1 MNSSLMIADS
11 GEFTLADVAG
21 QPGEGR
27 PSVPSVGVPS
37 ERVALVRG
45 AVLMLFV
52 LMVSAVLHLF
62 VASRIQH
69 SASQQRLHDRF
80 RSALATGTAPV
91 GSLDGDGRLVS
102 TGTPVAYLQIPALD
116 VEEVIVEGTSSSNL
130 YAGPGHRRD
139 TPLPG
144 QVGRSVIVGRR
155 LLFGGPFALLD
166 RLKPGNEI
174 LVTTAQ
180 GVFRFSVIGIRRAG
194 DPIPEAPRGRASRL
208 VLATAGGSG
217 LNPSGV
223 LWVDADLQGEA
234 VGGPARVLTS
244 ATLPGEEQ
252 AGSSDSRTLW
262 ALVLWL
268 QLLLI
273 SVVGALWSW
282 RRWGHALTWII
293 GTPVL
298 LLVSNL
304 VWDEFFR
311 LLPNVV

>member
-1 MNSSLMIADS
+1 M
-11 GEFTLADVAG
+11 
-21 QPGEGR
+21 
-27 PSVPSVGVPS
+27 
-37 ERVALVRG
+37 
-45 AVLMLFV
+45 
-52 LMVSAVLHLF
+52 
-62 VASRIQH
+62 
-69 SASQQRLHDRF
+69 
-80 RSALATGTAPV
+80 
-91 GSLDGDGRLVS
+91 
-102 TGTPVAYLQIPALD
+102 
-116 VEEVIVEGTSSSNL
+116 EEVIVEGTSSSNL

>member
-1 MNSSLMIADS
+1 MVVDQIEAETS
-11 GEFTLADVAG
+11 GWSG
-21 QPGEGR
+21 
-27 PSVPSVGVPS
+27 VPSIRLSS

-52 LMVSAVLHLF
+52 LMVSAVLQLF

-91 GSLDGDGRLVS
+91 GSLDGEGQLVS
-102 TGTPVAYLQIPALD
+102 AGTPVAYLQIPALG
-116 VEEVIVEGTSSSNL
+116 VEEVVVEGTSASNL

-155 LLFGGPFALLD
+155 MLFGGPFSSLNQIKL
-166 RLKPGNEI
+166 RNEI
-174 LVTTAQ
+174 LATTAQ
-180 GVFRFSVIGIRRAG
+180 GVFRFVVIGIRRAG
-194 DPIPEAPRGRASRL
+194 DPLPEVPRGRASRL

-234 VGGPARVLTS
+234 VGGPTRVLTS

-273 SVVGALWSW
+273 SVIGALWSW
-282 RRWGHALTWII
+282 HRWGHALTWIV

>member
-1 MNSSLMIADS
+1 MKSSLILTDDEESVVVDQIEAETS
-11 GEFTLADVAG
+11 GWSG
-21 QPGEGR
+21 
-27 PSVPSVGVPS
+27 VPSIRLSS

-304 VWDEFFR
+304 MWDEFFR

>member
-1 MNSSLMIADS
+1 MNSSLMVTDS
-11 GEFTLADVAG
+11 REFTPADGAG
-21 QPGEGR
+21 PMGEGR
-27 PSVPSVGVPS
+27 SSTPFGVPS
-37 ERVALVRG
+37 ERAALVRG

-91 GSLDGDGRLVS
+91 GPLDGDGRFLS
-102 TGTPVAYLQIPALD
+102 AGTPVAYLQIPALD
-116 VEEVIVEGTSSSNL
+116 LEEIVVEGTSSSNL
-130 YAGPGHRRD
+130 YAGAGHRRD

-144 QVGRSVIVGRR
+144 QVGRSVVVGRR
-155 LLFGGPFALLD
+155 LLFGGPFASLNQ
-166 RLKPGNEI
+166 LKAGSEI

-180 GVFRFSVIGIRRAG
+180 GVFRFAVIGLRRVG
-194 DPIPEAPRGRASRL
+194 DPLPEAPRGRTSRL

-223 LWVDADLQGEA
+223 LWVDADLQGDA
-234 VGGPARVLTS
+234 IGGPARVITA

-252 AGSSDSRTLW
+252 VGASDSRTLW

-268 QLLLI
+268 QLLLVAI
-273 SVVGALWSW
+273 VASLWSW
-282 RRWGHALTWII
+282 HRWGHALTWIV

-304 VWDEFFR
+304 VWDEFLR
-311 LLPNVV
+311 LLPNVL